1 MKFKYF
7 FINNRMKS
15 FLGLNLSNEQIY
27 SILKRFHTKYISVRN
42 KGIDNPNKLPDNQ
55 EEIHFI
61 QAYICPCIYSNNENQ
76 IRENL
81 FIKFIFKQDTI
92 SLNIL
97 LEDYKD
103 LL

>member
-7 FINNRMKS
+7 LKNNKMKS
-15 FLGLNLSNEQIY
+15 FSGLNLSNEQIY
-27 SILKRFHTKYISVRN
+27 SILKRFHTKYVLTKR
-42 KGIDNPNKLPDNQ
+42 DANPNKLPDNQ

-61 QAYICPCIYSNNENQ
+61 QAYICPCIYSNIENQ